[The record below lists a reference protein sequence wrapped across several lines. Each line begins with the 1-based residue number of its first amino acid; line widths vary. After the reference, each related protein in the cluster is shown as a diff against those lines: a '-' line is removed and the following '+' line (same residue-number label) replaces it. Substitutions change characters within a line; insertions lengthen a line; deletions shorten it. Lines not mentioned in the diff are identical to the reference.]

1 MTIVATKSK
10 GISGENRRKEML
22 KISNTV
28 SISDS
33 EIESSAIWAQ
43 GSGGQ
48 KVNKVS
54 AAIHLRFDI
63 AESSL
68 PEFYKEKLLARK
80 DKRITKEGII
90 VIKAHQHRSQEQ
102 NRDEAIQRLAQLIKS
117 VNLVQKRRVE
127 TKPTK
132 GSVKQR
138 LNSKKKHAQKKSLRG
153 KVDTE

>member
-1 MTIVATKSK
+1 MPT
-10 GISGENRRKEML
+10 L

-28 SISDS
+28 TLD
-33 EIESSAIWAQ
+33 ENEVEVSAIRAS

-63 AESSL
+63 EASSL
-68 PEFYKEKLLARK
+68 PEYYKEKLLSLK

-90 VIKAHQHRSQEQ
+90 VIKSQQHRSQEQ
-102 NRDEAIQRLAQLIKS
+102 NRDEALERLVELVKS
-117 VNLVQKRRVE
+117 VNVVQKRRVP

-132 GSVKQR
+132 GSVGRR
-138 LNSKKKHAQKKSLRG
+138 LDSKKKQANKKRLRG
-153 KVDTE
+153 KVEKE

>member
-1 MTIVATKSK
+1 VV
-10 GISGENRRKEML
+10 
-22 KISNTV
+22 KISNNV

-33 EIESSAIWAQ
+33 EIEFSAIRAQ

-68 PEFYKEKLLARK
+68 PEFYKEKLLALK

-90 VIKAHQHRSQEQ
+90 VIKAQQHRSQEQ
-102 NRDEAIQRLAQLIKS
+102 NRDEAVQRLTLLIKS

-132 GSVKQR
+132 GSVKRR

-153 KVDTE
+153 RVDAE

>member
-1 MTIVATKSK
+1 M
-10 GISGENRRKEML
+10 

-28 SISDS
+28 ALDINEV
-33 EIESSAIWAQ
+33 EISAIRAS

-68 PEFYKEKLLARK
+68 PEFYKDRLLELK

-90 VIKAHQHRSQEQ
+90 VIKSQQHRSQEQ
-102 NRDEAIQRLAQLIKS
+102 NRDEALERLVELIKS
-117 VNLVQKRRVE
+117 VNVVQKRRVA

-132 GSVKQR
+132 GSQKRR
-138 LNSKKKHAQKKSLRG
+138 LNSKKQHGQKKKLRG
-153 KVDTE
+153 KVAIE